1 MKKLDVNEVARR
13 STPETPMKYMFL
25 IYSAEN
31 VWTDESR
38 NACMVESIGVCQEL
52 AAKGKFVDAAPLES
66 VNTAKTV
73 RVRNGQPLI
82 TDGPFAETT
91 EQLGGY
97 YVLNLADLD
106 EAIAVAT
113 RLPPVKKGTVEIR
126 PMATL
131 DGLPTGRPHSDS
143 AGDTNGKPYLL
154 LIYQTPPNPADVG
167 KKCNVEEVVTFTRKL
182 DEAGAYLSCSPL
194 HPPATATSV
203 RVRGGT
209 REITDGPFAETN
221 EVLGGYYLIRA
232 RSREAAVNVAAQLP
246 MGRQASIEV
255 RPLFDLSVV
264 RDSMTKS

>member
-1 MKKLDVNEVARR
+1 
-13 STPETPMKYMFL
+13 MKYMFL
-25 IYSAEN
+25 IYSPEN

-52 AAKGKFVDAAPLES
+52 AVQGKFLDAAPLQS
-66 VNTAKTV
+66 VTAAATV
-73 RVRNGQPLI
+73 RVRGSQPLI

-97 YVLNLADLD
+97 YVLDLPDLD
-106 EAIAVAT
+106 EAIAVAG
-113 RLPPVKKGTVEIR
+113 RLPPVKNGTVEIR

-131 DGLPTGRPHSDS
+131 DGLPAGRPHSD
-143 AGDTNGKPYLL
+143 AVGDPNGKPYLL
-154 LIYQTPPNPADVG
+154 LIYQAPPNP
-167 KKCNVEEVVTFTRKL
+167 
-182 DEAGAYLSCSPL
+182 DEAEHKCKVEDVVAFTHKLNDAGEYLSCSPL

-221 EVLGGYYLIRA
+221 EVLGGYFLIRA

-246 MGRQASIEV
+246 MNRRASVEV
-255 RPLFDLSVV
+255 RPLFDLSAV
-264 RDSMTKS
+264 RDSLANS